1 MICQLFLLS
10 LKIKFDEE
18 LQFSLSYYSDKSSM
32 HLVPSALLLLLSGD
46 VETNPGP
53 GRPRPPDPKKVME
66 EKVTGHGEKIELL
79 EKTVSEQKKTIK
91 EMTEKQVELERA
103 LEDQKVELTK
113 CFEDKKVVDTT
124 LNEIKG
130 ALNDGF
136 KKQVF

>member
-1 MICQLFLLS
+1 
-10 LKIKFDEE
+10 
-18 LQFSLSYYSDKSSM
+18 
-32 HLVPSALLLLLSGD
+32 
-46 VETNPGP
+46 
-53 GRPRPPDPKKVME
+53 ME

-136 KKQVF
+136 KKQVFLTNFCRFA